1 MDRLETREISYFVA
15 VAEEL
20 HFGRAAQ
27 RLGIA
32 QPPLS
37 RAIRQLERRLGVVL
51 FDRGS
56 RGVALTEAGG
66 VFLHEGRKALD
77 AVAASVRRTQR
88 AARPVRSL
96 VLVMK
101 PNTDGGLLGDILAAY
116 RSEPEAVDV
125 EVLMCGIGEQSGLLR
140 DGRADAGLLHR
151 PFDDISGFDVEELR
165 VEGQVA
171 VVPCGHRLAGRRSV
185 RLADLAGEILPRWP
199 GMPADAMAGPG
210 MPPGALTGPLVHEA
224 AQLLQLIV
232 LGRTIAVLPASAGDE
247 LRSELV
253 CVPVI
258 DAAPIVTMLA
268 WPERSTSRAL
278 AAFVRVAA
286 DIAAKHRQDD
296 STRTP
301 VRSARAAPHS

>member
-1 MDRLETREISYFVA
+1 MERLETRELSYFVA

-37 RAIRQLERRLGVVL
+37 RAIKQLERRLGVVL
-51 FDRGS
+51 FERDS
-56 RGVALTEAGG
+56 RQVTLTEAGA

-88 AARPVRSL
+88 AGQPVRKL

-116 RSEPEAVDV
+116 ASEPEAVGV
-125 EVLMCGIGEQSGLLR
+125 EVLMCGIGEQARLLR
-140 DGRADAGLLHR
+140 EGQADAALLHH
-151 PFDDISGFDVEELR
+151 PFDDTSGFDVEELR

-171 VVPCGHRLAGRRSV
+171 VVPRGHRLAGRGSI
-185 RLADLAGEILPRWP
+185 RLADLAGEVLPRWP
-199 GMPADAMAGPG
+199 GMAADAA
-210 MPPGALTGPLVHEA
+210 TGPVVHEA
-224 AQLLQLIV
+224 AQLLQLIA
-232 LGRTIAVLPASAGDE
+232 LGQTIAVLPESAGDE

-253 CVPVI
+253 CVPVS
-258 DAAPIVTMLA
+258 DAVPIVSMLA
-268 WPERSTSRAL
+268 WPERSTSRSL

-286 DIAAKHRQDD
+286 DIAAKHRQSE
-296 STRTP
+296 STFAP
-301 VRSARAAPHS
+301 VRPARSTPQS

>member
-1 MDRLETREISYFVA
+1 MDRLETRELSYFVA

-37 RAIRQLERRLGVVL
+37 RAIKQLERRLGVPL
-51 FDRGS
+51 FDRDS
-56 RGVALTEAGG
+56 RRVTLTDAGE

-77 AVAASVRRTQR
+77 AVAASVRRAQR
-88 AARPVRSL
+88 AGQPVRKL

-116 RSEPEAVDV
+116 GSEPEAIGV
-125 EVLMCGIGEQSGLLR
+125 EVLMCSIGEQSRLLR
-140 DGRADAGLLHR
+140 DGRADAALLHS
-151 PFDDISGFDVEELR
+151 PFDDTSGFDLEELR
-165 VEGQVA
+165 TEGQVA
-171 VVPCGHRLAGRRSV
+171 VVPRRHRLAGRDSI
-185 RLADLAGEILPRWP
+185 RLADLAGEVLPRWP
-199 GMPADAMAGPG
+199 GMPADATA
-210 MPPGALTGPLVHEA
+210 GPLVHEA

-232 LGRTIAVLPASAGDE
+232 LERTIAVLPASVGDE

-253 CVPVI
+253 CVPVS
-258 DAAPIVTMLA
+258 DAVPIVTMLA

-286 DIAAKHRQDD
+286 DVAAKHRQSE
-296 STRTP
+296 STWTP
-301 VRSARAAPHS
+301 VRSARATPQS